1 MNGDDQGPTLGDF
14 NPSWMQTGG
23 ISGDSQVYEAPFDQD
38 DSPWDTDAWTRNS
51 QDIGEVRGAASGC
64 LADAGEPPDMGTY
77 VLGSV
82 DGTCQ
87 WIGKTD
93 CA

>member
-38 DSPWDTDAWTRNS
+38 DAEWDTNAWTRDQ
-51 QDIGEVRGAASGC
+51 QDIGEVRSGGACGAES
-64 LADAGEPPDMGTY
+64 DESKTY
-77 VLGSV
+77 VQVKKFVG
-82 DGTCQ
+82 GEWTCS
-87 WIGKTD
+87 WEPATT
-93 CA
+93 CP

>member
-1 MNGDDQGPTLGDF
+1 MNGEDQGPNLSDF
-14 NPSWMQTGG
+14 NPSWMEDGLGFTGEQG
-23 ISGDSQVYEAPFDQD
+23 EQD
-38 DSPWDTDAWTRNS
+38 FSNQQQWDTNAWTQGADDT
-51 QDIGEVRGAASGC
+51 QDITSAGGGGC
-64 LADAGEPPDMGTY
+64 MSDAGDPPDMGTY

-93 CA
+93 CT